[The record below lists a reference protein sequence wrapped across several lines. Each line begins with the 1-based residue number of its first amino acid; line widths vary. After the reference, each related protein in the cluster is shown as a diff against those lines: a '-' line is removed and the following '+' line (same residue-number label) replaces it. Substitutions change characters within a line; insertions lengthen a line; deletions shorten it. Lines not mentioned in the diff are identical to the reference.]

1 MHLPYTDK
9 KKSYGFQSSCVIKTG
24 LTDFHR
30 MIITTTKMVFHKYR
44 PRAINIEVINISIM
58 KIIELPSE
66 ISNFG
71 PRSDDSDFSE
81 FFVVPGCSAE
91 QK

>member
-1 MHLPYTDK
+1 
-9 KKSYGFQSSCVIKTG
+9 
-24 LTDFHR
+24 
-30 MIITTTKMVFHKYR
+30 MVFHKYR
-44 PRAINIEVINISIM
+44 PRVINIEVINISIM

-81 FFVVPGCSAE
+81 FFVVPGCSAA